1 MRQDIIEAIKR
12 REVAI
17 RNDDKDALIKCVE
30 HIWHKANLPNGVYRY
45 YYQNSFND
53 DVYNCDDLL
62 PDKMDYV
69 KASELWHFIED
80 QIVEVE
86 YEETN
91 EPTKQPATASNP
103 IKPKHYKQPD
113 PFEISEIYG
122 LNAPTGDAIKYI
134 LRAGTKENNPYIQ
147 DLEKAVKCL
156 QREIELSK
164 KYRNGGKK

>member
-1 MRQDIIEAIKR
+1 M
-12 REVAI
+12 
-17 RNDDKDALIKCVE
+17 AL
-30 HIWHKANLPNGVYRY
+30 ATDPLG
-45 YYQNSFND
+45 
-53 DVYNCDDLL
+53 LL
-62 PDKMDYV
+62 EP
-69 KASELWHFIED
+69 ED
-80 QIVEVE
+80 G
-86 YEETN
+86 
-91 EPTKQPATASNP
+91 EPTQQPE
-103 IKPKHYKQPD
+103 QLD